1 MQFLIFRL
9 RAAIQEATQ
18 LRAENT
24 HLEKQTRE
32 LKAKYSELEEEKC
45 EAILRA
51 RNSMQ
56 LLEEANL
63 QKSQV
68 RKLVNMFMKNEIL
81 NIPPYNLMERKSV
94 TTE

>member
-1 MQFLIFRL
+1 MQLLIFRL
-9 RAAIQEATQ
+9 CAAIQEATQ

-32 LKAKYSELEEEKC
+32 LKAKNNELEDEKC

-68 RKLVNMFMKNEIL
+68 RKLVNMFMKNKIL
-81 NIPPYNLMERKSV
+81 NSPPYNLIKRESV